1 MSVHGLRN
9 RVGARSR
16 ARRRARRGGA
26 DAAIVTRRRLRRS
39 GSGGPGVAEAQALAE
54 KATTRPTSIGL
65 TTPIGKQVP
74 TGKKVVFISCGV
86 EACEIQGDIIKQ
98 GAADLGWTASTIG
111 TDGSPEQLQNAF
123 ETALRQGADGVILNA
138 VNRATVAKQ
147 IEEAKK
153 KGVAFVTCCSIEAA
167 GDGILQNV
175 AGKDNSAKIGE
186 NLAAKIVADSDGK
199 ANTLFVNISAFQIL
213 QSLAGQLES
222 SYKQFCPDCGYASLD
237 IPVTSLGKDAPDRI
251 VSYLRS
257 HPQVNYVV
265 LSVSNA
271 LGAGLPAALRA
282 AGLADKVKL
291 VGQSADTQT
300 FQDLQADNIKSVV
313 PFDYYGVDYL
323 MLDALARHF
332 AGAPVRAGEPA
343 AVDRDAGEHARA
355 GDEGPVPRRREL
367 PRRVQEDLGQV
378 SLKLGLNTGYWAA
391 AATAAQ
397 CAGVRQGSRAPGLR
411 LGLDVGGVRL

>member
-1 MSVHGLRN
+1 
-9 RVGARSR
+9 
-16 ARRRARRGGA
+16 
-26 DAAIVTRRRLRRS
+26 
-39 GSGGPGVAEAQALAE
+39 VAEAQTLAE

-65 TTPIGKQVP
+65 TAAIGKEVP
-74 TGKKVVFISCGV
+74 TGKKVAFISCGV
-86 EACEIQGDIIKQ
+86 EACEIQGTIIKQ

-138 VNRATVAKQ
+138 VNRAAVAKQ
-147 IEEAKK
+147 IKK
-153 KGVAFVTCCSIEAA
+153 AEQQGVAFVTCCSIEAE
-167 GDGILQNV
+167 GDGILRNV
-175 AGKDNSAKIGE
+175 AGKENSERIGE
-186 NLAAKIVADSDGK
+186 KLAAKIVADSDGK
-199 ANTLFVNISAFQIL
+199 ASTLFVNISAFQIL

-222 SYKQFCPDCGYASLD
+222 SYKQFCPDCGYATLD

-291 VGQSADTQT
+291 VGQSGDTQT
-300 FQDLQADNIKSVV
+300 FQDLAANNIKSVV
-313 PFDYYGVDYL
+313 PFDYYSVDYL

-332 AGAPVRAGEPA
+332 AGVPVQDAQPPTWIVTAKNMPEQATQGLFPVVEGY
-343 AVDRDAGEHARA
+343 RDEFKKIWG
-355 GDEGPVPRRREL
+355 
-367 PRRVQEDLGQV
+367 
-378 SLKLGLNTGYWAA
+378 KL
-391 AATAAQ
+391 
-397 CAGVRQGSRAPGLR
+397 
-411 LGLDVGGVRL
+411 